1 MKINFKNKIAV
12 VVGSSKGI
20 GLGVA
25 DKFEELGA
33 KVIRVSRTEGV
44 DISDKNSIDSFFES
58 ITDIDFLI
66 NVAGI
71 NFCKKIEDIEID
83 EWDSVIDTNLR
94 SFYYLIKKSIPLM
107 KSGGRIV
114 NVSSIAGRNKSIV
127 SGVHYTSSK
136 AGIIGLTRQLAHELG
151 PRGIRVNC
159 TCPSQ
164 TLTPMLEESMT
175 KEEQDKLCENIPLR
189 RLGTIDD
196 QVGPIVFLCS
206 ELSNYLNGSVID
218 VNGGQ
223 L

>member
-1 MKINFKNKIAV
+1 MKINFTDKIAV

-20 GLGVA
+20 GFGVA
-25 DKFEELGA
+25 NKFEELGA

-58 ITDIDFLI
+58 INHIDFLI

-71 NFCKKIEDIEID
+71 NHCKKIEDIDID

-94 SFYYLIKKSIPLM
+94 SFYYIIKKSIPLM

-151 PRGIRVNC
+151 PRGIHVNC

-164 TLTPMLEESMT
+164 TLTPMLEQSMT
-175 KEEQDKLCENIPLR
+175 KEQQDKLCENIPLR

-206 ELSNYLNGSVID
+206 DLSSYLNGCIID

>member
-1 MKINFKNKIAV
+1 MKIDFTNKVAV

-33 KVIRVSRTEGV
+33 KVIRVSRTEGI
-44 DISDKNSIDSFFES
+44 DISDKNSIDLFFKS
-58 ITDIDFLI
+58 LNHIDFLI

-71 NFCKKIEDIEID
+71 NFTKKIEDIEID
-83 EWDSVIDTNLR
+83 EWDSVLDTNLR
-94 SFYYLIKKSIPLM
+94 SFYYIIKKSIPLM

-151 PRGIRVNC
+151 PRGIHVNC

-164 TLTPMLEESMT
+164 TLTPMLEQSMT
-175 KEEQDKLCENIPLR
+175 KEQQDKLCENIPLR
-189 RLGTIDD
+189 RLGTIKD

-206 ELSNYLNGSVID
+206 ELSSYLNGCIID

>member
-1 MKINFKNKIAV
+1 MKIDFSNKVAV

-25 DKFEELGA
+25 DTFEELGA

-44 DISDKNSIDSFFES
+44 DISNKESIDSFFA
-58 ITDIDFLI
+58 TLTHIDFLI

-151 PRGIRVNC
+151 PKGIHVNC

-164 TLTPMLEESMT
+164 TLTPMLKQSMT
-175 KEEQDKLCENIPLR
+175 KEEQAKLCQNIPLR
-189 RLGTIDD
+189 RLGTVDD
-196 QVGPIVFLCS
+196 QVGPIIFLCS
-206 ELSNYLNGSVID
+206 ELSNYLNGCIID

>member
-175 KEEQDKLCENIPLR
+175 KEEQDKLCENLPLR

>member
-1 MKINFKNKIAV
+1 MKINFTDKIAV

-33 KVIRVSRTEGV
+33 NVFRVSRTEGV

-58 ITDIDFLI
+58 LTNIDFLI

-71 NFCKKIEDIEID
+71 NHCKKIEDIEID

-94 SFYYLIKKSIPLM
+94 SFYYIIKKSIPLM

-151 PRGIRVNC
+151 PRGIHVNC

-164 TLTPMLEESMT
+164 TLTPMLEQSMT
-175 KEEQDKLCENIPLR
+175 KEQQNNLCENIPLR

-196 QVGPIVFLCS
+196 QVGPIIFLCS
-206 ELSNYLNGSVID
+206 ELSNYLNGCIID

>member
-1 MKINFKNKIAV
+1 MKIDFSNKVAI

-25 DKFEELGA
+25 DTFEELGA
-33 KVIRVSRTEGV
+33 TVIRVSRTEGV
-44 DISDKNSIDSFFES
+44 DISNKESIDSFFES
-58 ITDIDFLI
+58 LTHIDFLI

-94 SFYYLIKKSIPLM
+94 SFYYIIKKSIPLM

-151 PRGIRVNC
+151 PRGIHVNC

-164 TLTPMLEESMT
+164 TLTPMLEQSMT
-175 KEEQDKLCENIPLR
+175 KEQQDKLCENIPLR
-189 RLGTIDD
+189 RLGTIKD

-206 ELSNYLNGSVID
+206 ELSNYLNGCIID